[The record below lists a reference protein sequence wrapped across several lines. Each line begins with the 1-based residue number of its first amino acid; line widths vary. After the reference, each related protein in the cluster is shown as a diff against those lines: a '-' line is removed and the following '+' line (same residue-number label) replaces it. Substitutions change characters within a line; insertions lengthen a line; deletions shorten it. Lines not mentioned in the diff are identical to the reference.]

1 MDHHDPAERLT
12 HRQGHGPYIHIHV
25 TSPSDAFDLAIRLS
39 ATPGNVARVVRG
51 AKSRTAPALFDEFAA
66 AWQFPPYFGEN
77 WDALDECL
85 SDLDWLPA
93 RAYFLVVT
101 NAPQLLD
108 RMPADAFQVF
118 AELISKTAQ
127 AGPNSA
133 TFRTLL
139 QVEPADEPALAA
151 RLKAA
156 GAAFDM
162 L

>member
-12 HRQGHGPYIHIHV
+12 HRGGHGPHIHLMV
-25 TSPSDAFDLAIRLS
+25 ASSSDAYDLAQKVA
-39 ATPGNVARVVRG
+39 ATSGNVARVVRG
-51 AKSRTAPALFDEFAA
+51 VKCRTAPALFDEFAA

-93 RAYFLVVT
+93 QAYVLVVT
-101 NAPQLLD
+101 NALHLLD
-108 RMPADAFQVF
+108 SAPAEAFQVF
-118 AELISKTAQ
+118 AELISKSTQ
-127 AGPNSA
+127 AGHKGS
-133 TFRTLL
+133 TFRTVL
-139 QVEPADEPALAA
+139 QVEPAAEPALAA